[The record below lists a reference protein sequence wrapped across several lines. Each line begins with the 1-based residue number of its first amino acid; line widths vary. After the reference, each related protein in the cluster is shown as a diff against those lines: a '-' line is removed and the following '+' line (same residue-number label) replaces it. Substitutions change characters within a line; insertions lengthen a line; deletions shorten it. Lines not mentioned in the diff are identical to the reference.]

1 MNRPDCWFF
10 ASHRRTHTCSDIVS
24 LHLIWSIQLAW
35 PTTFWKPAFL
45 RQFLVN
51 RCWLKYSKRITV
63 PWQSLIERCV
73 EQASF
78 VIAAELLW
86 IISKSASSNWRVEG
100 KKYSLKCAIEKNVSS
115 NLIEI
120 VRYEFLLSSWIL
132 ISIEDILREKKTG
145 EKIEWRLDEKANKN
159 YYFDCNILN
168 VASRLESNT
177 LGLEFLFTQRI
188 HRTWFLRNFR
198 IFFFVVCFHNGV
210 FFRSSIPRKNISTR
224 SSNETDLDLKKLLT
238 KRYCSWN
245 ETKTIVNS

>member
-132 ISIEDILREKKTG
+132 ISIEDILREKKNWRKNRVKTG
-145 EKIEWRLDEKANKN
+145 RKSKQKLLLWLQ
-159 YYFDCNILN
+159 YFERCVSIREQYTWIGIFIYSENSSN
-168 VASRLESNT
+168 VIFA
-177 LGLEFLFTQRI
+177 EFPY
-188 HRTWFLRNFR
+188 
-198 IFFFVVCFHNGV
+198 IFFCC
-210 FFRSSIPRKNISTR
+210 
-224 SSNETDLDLKKLLT
+224 LL
-238 KRYCSWN
+238 S
-245 ETKTIVNS
+245 